1 MNLSTKGRY
10 GTRALI
16 DLAVRYGQ
24 GPVMMKDI
32 SARQQISE
40 RYLEQILAPLKAAGF
55 VRVSRGPHGG
65 FTLARHPASIRVID
79 IVHTLEGSTAPTGC
93 VDDAAI
99 CPRSEVC
106 VVRDLW
112 SRIKEATDSVL
123 STTSLQDLLEKQQE
137 ADTRAAKP
145 SKC

>member
-16 DLAVRYGQ
+16 DLAARYGQ
-24 GPVMMKDI
+24 GPVMLKDI

-40 RYLEQILAPLKAAGF
+40 RYLEQILAPLKAAGL
-55 VRVSRGPHGG
+55 VRVSRGAHGG
-65 FTLARHPASIRVID
+65 FALARHPATIRVID
-79 IVHTLEGSTAPTGC
+79 IVQIMEGSTAPTVC

-99 CPRSEVC
+99 CPRSGVC

-123 STTSLQDLLEKQQE
+123 STTSLEDLVEKQQE
-137 ADTRAAKP
+137 ADLRAARA
-145 SKC
+145 SNC